1 MNQTLL
7 ERLEISVV
15 ENQPEDPK
23 ERRQYFEL
31 LIQILHQQIVY
42 LQRKIAEC

>member
-15 ENQPEDPK
+15 ENQPKNPT

-31 LIQILHQQIVY
+31 LIQILQQQIVY